1 MGAKR
6 ATIRR
11 KPVQE
16 RGLRRMERILDAADA
31 VIARAGFDGATTN
44 AIARRARTAIG
55 SLYQFFPNKDA
66 VLAALCERHLQ
77 RLHDLHE
84 RLFTPDLNRLPFA
97 DMFDRIVDTLAGYHA
112 ENPGFQPLFF
122 GSATSPALAA
132 AADRLHDECIARVD
146 WLMSLR
152 MPGVDA
158 EHRRQLAEIN
168 VDTVRAVLPRA
179 TAADP
184 AVRETM
190 LRELKRMMTV
200 YAEDCWKRFGPGPD
214 APVPT

>member
-1 MGAKR
+1 MSAKR
-6 ATIRR
+6 ATVRR
-11 KPVQE
+11 QPVQQ

-31 VIARAGFDGATTN
+31 VIARAGFDAATTN

-66 VLAALCERHLQ
+66 VLSALCERHLR

-84 RLFTPDLNRLPFA
+84 GLFSADLTHLPFA
-97 DMFDRIVDTLAGYHA
+97 EMFDRIVDTLAGYHA

-122 GSATSPALAA
+122 GSTTSPALAA
-132 AADRLHDECIARVD
+132 AADRLRAECIARVEE
-146 WLMSLR
+146 LMALR

-179 TAADP
+179 TTADP
-184 AVRETM
+184 AVRETI

-200 YAEDCWKRFGPGPD
+200 YAEDCWRRFGSSPA
-214 APVPT
+214 APAS